1 MCSRFG
7 LLGRVQK
14 AESGAAVGVHHRV
27 QVDLAHP
34 FEPPHVE
41 GIGAQQLAG
50 TAALPMAF
58 AETRIGLLN
67 LGHLFSAQLDRLLSH
82 LLFELEQ
89 ALVLAAQAVLEQ
101 DVLHRRRAD

>member
-1 MCSRFG
+1 
-7 LLGRVQK
+7 
-14 AESGAAVGVHHRV
+14 
-27 QVDLAHP
+27 
-34 FEPPHVE
+34 
-41 GIGAQQLAG
+41 
-50 TAALPMAF
+50 MAF